1 MTTKTENT
9 EDIAFYTVVYF
20 KVPDGV
26 DAHDFMRLLQALPKN
41 DLLFQATDYNIQG
54 IWEIQ

>member
-1 MTTKTENT
+1 MKENT
-9 EDIAFYTVVYF
+9 KDVAFYTVVYF
-20 KVPDGV
+20 EVPDNV
-26 DAHDFMRLLQALPKN
+26 DANDYMKALQLLPKN